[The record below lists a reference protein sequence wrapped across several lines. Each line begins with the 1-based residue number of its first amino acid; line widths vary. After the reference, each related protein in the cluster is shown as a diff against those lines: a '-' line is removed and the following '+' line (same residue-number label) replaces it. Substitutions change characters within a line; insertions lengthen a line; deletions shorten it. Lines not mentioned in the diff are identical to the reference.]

1 MVEWRIITL
10 CQYKEVRMTRQ
21 FVFAVTL
28 ACMLFVA
35 HIPATATSAQPAGCH
50 TIIPAGGFDVSRIA
64 RIQRDVAGLAV
75 GKRIA
80 FWAESFIGTPY
91 DTDPLGAY
99 VQSGKVVC
107 DSEIDC
113 MYLVFRAVE
122 LATSDTPEGAVD
134 RALDLRFITKGVI
147 KDGKVVNYDERFE
160 YAEDMA
166 ASGKWGDDIT
176 SALGGT
182 ETVPGSRGIAAVTY
196 IPAKTLAAPG
206 SLARLRDGDMIFF
219 VKDPAKRVVGEIIGH
234 LGIIKIEKEG
244 PALIHAS
251 GSKDRPGKPG
261 GGIVKKVSL
270 RDYLMDTKFIG
281 AQVTRFR

>member
-1 MVEWRIITL
+1 MPLVTTL
-10 CQYKEVRMTRQ
+10 P
-21 FVFAVTL
+21 A
-28 ACMLFVA
+28 A
-35 HIPATATSAQPAGCH
+35 ATAAQPAECQ
-50 TIIPAGGFDVSRIA
+50 TVSPAEGFNVSRTA
-64 RIQRDVAGLAV
+64 RMQREVAGLAV
-75 GKRIA
+75 GNRIA

-99 VQSGKVVC
+99 VRSEKVVC

-122 LATSDTPEGAVD
+122 LATSDSPEGAVD
-134 RALDLRFITKGVI
+134 RALDLRFITRGVI
-147 KDGKVVNYDERFE
+147 NDGKVVNYDERFE

-166 ASGKWGDDIT
+166 ASGKWGEDIT
-176 SALGGT
+176 SRLGGT
-182 ETVPGSRGIAAVTY
+182 ETVPGSRGMATVTY
-196 IPAKTLAAPG
+196 IPAKTLAAPDG
-206 SLARLRDGDMIFF
+206 LARLRDGDLIFF
-219 VKDPAKRVVGEIIGH
+219 VKDPARRVVGEIIGH

-270 RDYLMDTKFIG
+270 RGYLLETKFIG
-281 AQVTRFR
+281 ALVTRFR